1 MTGATIAPTTA
12 STRSRTRR
20 GGSTSRGRGG
30 APHPAFYL
38 ALVVLFAFAL
48 GPIVIFL
55 FDSLKTQSQLAT
67 SPLGFPTHPQWH
79 NFLDAWTTA
88 NMGAGFL
95 NSLVI
100 VAGTVAGVTVIA
112 GCGAYA
118 MARLDLP
125 GTGGFM
131 TYLLVS
137 SALPIQLFLVPLFF
151 LWTRLGLYD
160 TLFGLIVIYWAIFS
174 PFATLLLRS
183 FLINIPRD
191 YDAAARIDGAGE
203 VAILFR
209 IILPIAWP
217 GFLTIALVS
226 ALSAYNE
233 FLLAVTFI
241 QSDDK
246 LPISLTFFSFQE
258 GYTQNYS
265 LISAAG
271 VIMMTPMIALFLL
284 LQRRFVDG
292 ITAAGLGAT

>member
-1 MTGATIAPTTA
+1 MTATTTTA
-12 STRSRTRR
+12 IVATGPGRDARR
-20 GGSTSRGRGG
+20 GRTPRARGG
-30 APHPAFYL
+30 TPHPAFYL
-38 ALVVLFAFAL
+38 VLVVLFAFAL
-48 GPIVIFL
+48 GPIVIFF
-55 FDSLKTQSQLAT
+55 FDSLKTQSQLAST
-67 SPLGFPTHPQWH
+67 PLGLPTHPQWH
-79 NFLDAWTTA
+79 NFTDAWTTA

-100 VAGTVAGVTVIA
+100 VTGTVAGVAVIA
-112 GCGAYA
+112 GCAAYA

-160 TLFGLIVIYWAIFS
+160 TRFGLIVIYWAIFS

-203 VAILFR
+203 IAILFR

-241 QSDDK
+241 QSDSK

-271 VIMMTPMIALFLL
+271 LIMMAPMIALFLL

>member
-1 MTGATIAPTTA
+1 MSAVANGTAGAGVVP
-12 STRSRTRR
+12 RR
-20 GGSTSRGRGG
+20 RRARG
-30 APHPAFYL
+30 APNRAFYL
-38 ALVVLFAFAL
+38 VLVVLFAFAL

-55 FDSLKTQSQLAT
+55 MDSLKTQSELAT
-67 SPLGFPTHPQWH
+67 SPLGLPTHPQWV
-79 NFLDAWTTA
+79 NFVDAWKTA
-88 NMGAGFL
+88 NMGAGFV

-100 VAGTVAGVTVIA
+100 VVGTVAGICVIA

-118 MARLDLP
+118 MGRLDLP
-125 GTGGFM
+125 GAGGFM
-131 TYLLVS
+131 GYLLVS

-160 TLFGLIVIYWAIFS
+160 TLFGLIVIYWAVFS

-183 FLINIPRD
+183 FIIGIPRD

-203 VAILFR
+203 LGILFR
-209 IILPIAWP
+209 IILPISWP

-233 FLLAVTFI
+233 FLLAVTFL
-241 QSDDK
+241 QTDTRM
-246 LPISLTFFSFQE
+246 PVSLTFFAFQQ

-265 LISAAG
+265 LITAAG
-271 VIMMTPMIALFLL
+271 VIMMAPMVLLFLL
-284 LQRRFVDG
+284 LQRKFVDG